1 MERAQLEMTA
11 FTNVLRG
18 ADTPSDYMD
27 LWNSFGPIAQLP

>member
-1 MERAQLEMTA
+1 MERAQFEMTA

-27 LWNSFGPIAQLP
+27 LRPSFGTGKVLP

>member
-1 MERAQLEMTA
+1 MERAQFEMTA

-27 LWNSFGPIAQLP
+27 LRPSFDPRGVLP